1 MTRHPA
7 DTASR
12 GGRSLGP
19 RLATAWYRSIFYQ
32 WRLGGT
38 RVVQVLLVPSDPWPG
53 DSEIGNAIL
62 GGAFS
67 FDSKEMWRGPELS
80 INPHCFTCLRELKA
94 TGSKAGR
101 RLGREMIRDWL
112 DRFGRYDHYSWAAD
126 ITAERLINWLS
137 QYDYFCQGADDEFR
151 GSQVRG
157 IVRQTRHLSR
167 GARKTK
173 RGGTRVRVAKSLIYV
188 GACLPSAQRQLDRGL
203 TMLEDEVRH
212 CIHPDGGTA
221 ERCPSLQHSILRD
234 LIDVR
239 STLAAS
245 LQESS
250 PLIQGAIDRA
260 APMLRGMRLGDGGLG
275 VFNGGFEEKDW
286 QIDKTLSQSG
296 STGKP
301 PGRAPH
307 TGFQRITAGRTTIM
321 MDSGSPPPPGYD
333 SRAHAGLL
341 SFEMSVGRNRL
352 IVNCGS
358 SWEESS
364 EWSAVGR
371 TTAAHST
378 LVIENRNSSCI
389 HGGGFSRRPATI
401 QSDQRSQDG
410 ASLIEASH
418 DGYAPAYGVVH
429 VRRIYVSSNGQD
441 VRGQDILKRAAQTR
455 RNPKAQF
462 AIRFHLHPEVTIDS
476 MSIWRKGGQ
485 IIEISRLGGG
495 AWQFCLEGGV
505 AIEVKDS
512 FYQGTRN
519 ERRRTRQ
526 IVLSGE
532 YRGTEPRAVRW
543 AIRRR

>member
-1 MTRHPA
+1 M
-7 DTASR
+7 
-12 GGRSLGP
+12 
-19 RLATAWYRSIFYQ
+19 
-32 WRLGGT
+32 
-38 RVVQVLLVPSDPWPG
+38 V
-53 DSEIGNAIL
+53 
-62 GGAFS
+62 
-67 FDSKEMWRGPELS
+67 
-80 INPHCFTCLRELKA
+80 
-94 TGSKAGR
+94 
-101 RLGREMIRDWL
+101 RDWL

-137 QYDYFCQGADDEFR
+137 QYDYFCREADDEFR
-151 GSQVRG
+151 GSLLRS
-157 IVRQTRHLSR
+157 IVRQTRHLSGVAR
-167 GARKTK
+167 RTEPGAK
-173 RGGTRVRVAKSLIYV
+173 RVRVAKSLIYV
-188 GACLPSAQRQLDRGL
+188 GACLPSAQSQLDRGL
-203 TMLEDEVRH
+203 AMLEDEVRR
-212 CIHPDGGTA
+212 CIHPDGGAA

-250 PLIQGAIDRA
+250 SLIQGAIDRA
-260 APMLRGMRLGDGGLG
+260 TPMLRSMRLGDGGLG

-286 QIDKTLSQSG
+286 QIDKTISKSG
-296 STGKP
+296 STGNP
-301 PGRAPH
+301 LGRAPH

-321 MDSGSPPPPGYD
+321 MDSGSRPPPRYD

-341 SFEMSVGRNRL
+341 SCEMSVGRGRM

-358 SWEESS
+358 SWDENS

-378 LVIENRNSSCI
+378 LVIENRNSSRI
-389 HGGGFSRRPATI
+389 NGGGGLSRRPANI

-429 VRRIYVSSNGQD
+429 IRRIYLSPNGQD
-441 VRGQDILKRAAQTR
+441 VRGQDILKRASKTLW
-455 RNPKAQF
+455 NPKAQF
-462 AIRFHLHPEVTIDS
+462 SIRFHLHPEVRIDS
-476 MSIWRKGGQ
+476 MSIWRKRGQ
-485 IIEISRLGGG
+485 IIEISRPGDGN
-495 AWQFCLEGGV
+495 WQFCLEGGV

-543 AIRRR
+543 AIRQQ